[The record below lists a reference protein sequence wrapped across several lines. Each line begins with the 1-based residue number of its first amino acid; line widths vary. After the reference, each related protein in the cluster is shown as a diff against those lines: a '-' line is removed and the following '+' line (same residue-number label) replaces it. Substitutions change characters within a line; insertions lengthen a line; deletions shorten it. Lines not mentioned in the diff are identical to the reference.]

1 MVKTIIAQPKWKSK
15 IFWAA
20 IAAQIIS
27 LGQLTGL
34 FGKFGLDAGYVG
46 DVVAGVLQL
55 FVLFG
60 IFNDSGNKENF

>member
-1 MVKTIIAQPKWKSK
+1 MLKTIMTQPKWKSQ

-34 FGKFGLDAGYVG
+34 FAKCGIDAGYVG
-46 DVVAGVLQL
+46 NVIAGVLQL
-55 FVLFG
+55 LVLFG
-60 IFNDSGNKENF
+60 IFNDAGNAENY